1 MSEFVLKMKVP
12 IYEMFISASNS
23 YKNNRH
29 MVVGKSPCE
38 RYRTGEDTH
47 EYMKS
52 NKKDSKDNKKDV
64 DDIIGGDK
72 DLYAYT
78 ETYYKSMIG
87 KCVFVLQPNSTANEM
102 KKAKEVLDELIDQ
115 KASVV
120 YIVDNPNE
128 KYLNPKLKK
137 VEERYCMFDC
147 F

>member
-12 IYEMFISASNS
+12 INEMFISASNS

-52 NKKDSKDNKKDV
+52 DKKDSKDNKKDV

-87 KCVFVLQPNSTANEM
+87 KCVFVL
-102 KKAKEVLDELIDQ
+102 
-115 KASVV
+115 
-120 YIVDNPNE
+120 
-128 KYLNPKLKK
+128 
-137 VEERYCMFDC
+137 
-147 F
+147 